1 MCIISDIDLMKE
13 KEITSDEILEETVKE
28 LRALVLVHL

>member
-1 MCIISDIDLMKE
+1 MCVINDIDLIKE
-13 KEITSDEILEETVKE
+13 KEIASDEILEETVKQ